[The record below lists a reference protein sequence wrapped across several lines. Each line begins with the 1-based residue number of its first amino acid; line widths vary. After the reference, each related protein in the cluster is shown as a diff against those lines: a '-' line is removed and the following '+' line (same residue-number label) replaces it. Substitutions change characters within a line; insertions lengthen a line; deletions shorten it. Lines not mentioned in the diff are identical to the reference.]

1 MRSYTYLLVVLF
13 AFGVGILCGILW
25 SDRSRTASTPA
36 TLMLEKVKEVIKI
49 VHLEAEFSELL
60 EQKDY
65 EFFNI
70 SPFRKSVIARARAK
84 VLIGYDL
91 DSSTIKADQSM
102 KTITIQTSARPQILS
117 TDIDID
123 YFDLQQ
129 GTFNQFTPEELNQ
142 LRDKVKDI
150 VMRKASAAEYLE
162 RATIRHRQL
171 MNTLRQYCEMAG
183 WQLIIQEKPARLLQ

>member
-1 MRSYTYLLVVLF
+1 MRSYSYLFVILF
-13 AFGVGILCGILW
+13 AFGAGILCGIVW
-25 SDRSRTASTPA
+25 SSRNRTTSTPA

-65 EFFNI
+65 AYFNI
-70 SPFRKSVIARARAK
+70 SPFRKSVIVRARAK
-84 VLIGYDL
+84 VLLGYDL
-91 DSSTIKADQSM
+91 DSSSIKADQAM

-117 TDIDID
+117 TDIEMD

-150 VMRKASAAEYLE
+150 IIRKASAAEYLQ
-162 RATIRHRQL
+162 RATIRHQQL
-171 MNTLRQYCEMAG
+171 MNTLRQYCAMAG
-183 WQLIIQEKPARLLQ
+183 WQLIIKEKRERLLQ